1 MQASRSLPDAA
12 ENPGPGAY
20 TSPGIYNALRERKR
34 GRLAAVLPALTP
46 IPPYCRLPL
55 LPSRHCPNPDDHG
68 NRRRPEQAAVLH
80 SAEWLAETL
89 LAPECPDG
97 NWLRRF
103 RRQALRNIREGVRV
117 IDMGG
122 DSADAAPDTPEEDED
137 M

>member
-1 MQASRSLPDAA
+1 M
-12 ENPGPGAY
+12 
-20 TSPGIYNALRERKR
+20 
-34 GRLAAVLPALTP
+34 
-46 IPPYCRLPL
+46 
-55 LPSRHCPNPDDHG
+55 
-68 NRRRPEQAAVLH
+68 
-80 SAEWLAETL
+80 

>member
-1 MQASRSLPDAA
+1 M

-46 IPPYCRLPL
+46 DTPILVGCPSCRLGIARTL
-55 LPSRHCPNPDDHG
+55 MTMETEDGLNK
-68 NRRRPEQAAVLH
+68 RPVLH